1 MSKTSEVL
9 QGPGESP
16 SQFFERP
23 CEPFRLYTCCDPETT
38 ENQQMVN
45 TAFMSQAQGD
55 IQHNLQKLEDFV
67 GINASQLFGVATNMF
82 VNHDQ
87 TALKAEDKNI
97 KIKQITKR

>member
-1 MSKTSEVL
+1 MNKTSEVL
-9 QGPGESP
+9 QGPEESP
-16 SQFFERP
+16 SQFYEGLCKAFH
-23 CEPFRLYTCCDPETT
+23 LYNTFDPETT

-45 TAFMSQAQGD
+45 AAFMSQAQGD